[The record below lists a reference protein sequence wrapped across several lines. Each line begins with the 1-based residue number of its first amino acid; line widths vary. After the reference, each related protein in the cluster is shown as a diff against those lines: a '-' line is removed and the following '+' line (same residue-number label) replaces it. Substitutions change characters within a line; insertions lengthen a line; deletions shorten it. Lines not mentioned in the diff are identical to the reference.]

1 MLNPIKFFSKFI
13 RSNNQKELDKIDKIV
28 QKVNSFEKEI
38 STLSENQFKDKTKS
52 LIQEIGNGKSLN
64 EILPEAYALVRE
76 SSKRI
81 FNERHYDVQIVGGV
95 VLNDSKIAEMKT
107 GEGKTLVSTLPAYLN
122 SLSGKGVHI
131 VTVNDYLAQRD
142 SVWMGKVF
150 NYLGVSTG
158 CITNRLEDSER
169 KKNYSCDITY
179 ATNNELG
186 FDYLRDNMKYEID
199 EMVQRGHNFCIVDE
213 VDSILIDE
221 SRTPLIISGKLE
233 DKTTLYKTS
242 NEFIKKLQNSDYE
255 LDEKN
260 KNVILSD
267 AGVDKIEKLA
277 LQKNVLK
284 NGNFYDPANLEL
296 VHHTNQAMK
305 ANLIFKKDVDYI
317 VRDGKVQII
326 DEFTGRVLSGRR
338 FSDGLHQA
346 IEAKE
351 NVVIEE
357 ENQTLASITYQ
368 NYFRLYHQLAGMT
381 GTAMT
386 ESEEFFDIYKLN
398 VVSIPTNKK
407 MLRNDLNDQI
417 FRTEKEKY
425 NAITKKIIECS
436 SKGQPVLVGTT
447 SIEKSE
453 KISDFLNE
461 KKIKHN
467 VLNAKQH
474 EKEAKII
481 AEAGKIGAVTI
492 ATNMAGRGTDIK
504 LGGNKDYENIEN
516 NNKNLEEHKEN
527 ELKVKELGG
536 LYIIGTERHESRRID
551 NQLRGRSGRQ
561 GDPGSTIFFISLQDE
576 LMRIFGGD
584 SIDGMLKK
592 LGLKENESIDHP
604 WINKAME
611 RAQKK
616 VETRNFDI
624 RKTLIKFDDVM
635 NDQRQ
640 VIFSQRLKI
649 LKERNI
655 TSILNDFFEEILKEL
670 KVSTAN
676 YKKSDDEKYL
686 TEIKN
691 ITGSSVNDEDL
702 MKLSS
707 QDEESFIKEMR
718 TLFEDKRKSRVNTLG
733 QEQNVSLEKKIFLQV
748 IDFSWRSH
756 LQYLEQLRQVIGLRQ
771 YGQKD
776 PLSEYKSEAF
786 RAFEE
791 MMGSMRSEVCSGMFR
806 AATNLAAFENM
817 LNTLSKSAKS
827 TGPDTGGAAGF
838 DRFSAPSSPA
848 PQVDESSA
856 PKVATPVVR
865 EAPKVGRNDACP
877 CGSGKK
883 YKKCCGVGA
892 AA

>member
-1 MLNPIKFFSKFI
+1 MNLFTRTFSKIFKS
-13 RSNNQKELDKIDKIV
+13 SNQQELDGIQNLIEAINNK
-28 QKVNSFEKEI
+28 EKE
-38 STLSENQFKDKTKS
+38 T
-52 LIQEIGNGKSLN
+52 KSLN
-64 EILPEAYALVRE
+64 ESDFREKTEKLKKNVQNGSLKIDEIIPESFALVRE
-76 SSKRI
+76 AAKRTLG
-81 FNERHYDVQIVGGV
+81 ERHYNVQLAGG
-95 VLNDSKIAEMKT
+95 LILHKGKIAEMKT

-122 SLSGKGVHI
+122 SLLGNGVHI
-131 VTVNDYLAQRD
+131 VTVNDYLAKRD
-142 SVWMGKVF
+142 SKWMGKVF

-158 CITNRLEDSER
+158 CITNDLEDYDR
-169 KKNYSCDITY
+169 KKNYNSDITY

-186 FDYLRDNMKYEID
+186 FDYLRDNMKYDLED
-199 EMVQRGHNFCIVDE
+199 MVQRSHNFCIVDE

-233 DKTTLYKTS
+233 DKTTLYSIS
-242 NEFIKKLQNSDYE
+242 NEFIKYLQKKDFE

-260 KNVILSD
+260 KNVILNDS
-267 AGVDKIEKLA
+267 GVDKIEKLA
-277 LQKNVLK
+277 MQKNILK
-284 NGNFYDPANLEL
+284 NNNFYDPENLDL
-296 VHHTNQAMK
+296 VHHTNQALK
-305 ANLIFKKDVDYI
+305 ANLIFHKDKDYI
-317 VRDGKVQII
+317 VNDGKVQII

-351 NVVIEE
+351 NLNIQE

-368 NYFRLYHQLAGMT
+368 NYFRLYKKLAGMT

-398 VVSIPTNKK
+398 VVSIPTNKE
-407 MLRNDLNDQI
+407 MLRKDFNDQI

-425 NAITKKIIECS
+425 NAITKKIIECNL
-436 SKGQPVLVGTT
+436 KGQPVLVGTT

-461 KKIKHN
+461 KKIKHS

-474 EKEAKII
+474 DKEAKII
-481 AEAGKIGAVTI
+481 AEAGKTGSVTI

-504 LGGNKDYENIEN
+504 LGGNKDYVEDGKMNDIEEFI
-516 NNKNLEEHKEN
+516 KNESN
-527 ELKVKELGG
+527 VKKLGG
-536 LYIIGTERHESRRID
+536 LFIIGTERHESRRID

-561 GDPGSTIFFISLQDE
+561 GDPGSTIFYISLQDE

-616 VETRNFDI
+616 VENRNFDI

-649 LKERNI
+649 LKENSI
-655 TSILNDFFEEILKEL
+655 EKILNDFFEEILDNL
-670 KVSTAN
+670 KKVLEN
-676 YKKSDDEKYL
+676 YKKSNDEKYL

-691 ITGSSVNDEDL
+691 ITGNILNED
-702 MKLSS
+702 KLRDLLSKEK
-707 QDEESFIKEMR
+707 DAFLREMR
-718 TLFEDKRKSRVNTLG
+718 DLFASKQKSRVEILG
-733 QEQNVSLEKKIFLQV
+733 QEQNKNLEKKIFLQI

-776 PLSEYKSEAF
+776 PLSEFKKEAF
-786 RAFEE
+786 VLFE
-791 MMGSMRSEVCSGMFR
+791 GLLIKIKRDLIKLLL
-806 AATNLAAFENM
+806 NLNIVVSTENES
-817 LNTLSKSAKS
+817 NSKKI
-827 TGPDTGGAAGF
+827 DIEKKKDF
-838 DRFSAPSSPA
+838 
-848 PQVDESSA
+848 
-856 PKVATPVVR
+856 K
-865 EAPKVGRNDACP
+865 KIGRNEKCP

-883 YKKCCGVGA
+883 FKFCHGNSKI
-892 AA
+892 

>member
-1 MLNPIKFFSKFI
+1 MNLFTRTFSKIFKS
-13 RSNNQKELDKIDKIV
+13 SNQQELDKIQNLVLAIG
-28 QKVNSFEKEI
+28 SKENEI
-38 STLSENQFKDKTKS
+38 KS
-52 LIQEIGNGKSLN
+52 LTESQFREKTSNLKKNVQNGSIKLDD
-64 EILPEAYALVRE
+64 IIPETFALVRE
-76 SSKRI
+76 AAKRTLG
-81 FNERHYDVQIVGGV
+81 ERHFDVQLAGG
-95 VLNDSKIAEMKT
+95 LILHKGKIAEMKT

-122 SLSGKGVHI
+122 CLTGKGVHI
-131 VTVNDYLAQRD
+131 VTVNDYLAKRD
-142 SVWMGKVF
+142 SEWMGKVF
-150 NYLGVSTG
+150 NYLGISTG
-158 CITNRLEDSER
+158 CITNELDDHLR
-169 KKNYSCDITY
+169 KKNYACDITY

-186 FDYLRDNMKYEID
+186 FDYLRDNMKYELD
-199 EMVQRGHNFCIVDE
+199 EMVQRSYNYCIVDE

-233 DKTTLYKTS
+233 DKTTLYSTS
-242 NEFIKKLQNSDYE
+242 DSFLNHLQKNDYE

-260 KNVILSD
+260 KNVILTDS
-267 AGVDKIEKLA
+267 GVDKIEKLA
-277 LQKNVLK
+277 AQKNVLK
-284 NGNFYDPANLEL
+284 NNNFYDPANLDL
-296 VHHTNQAMK
+296 VHHTNQALK
-305 ANLIFKKDVDYI
+305 ANLIFKKDTDYI

-351 NVVIEE
+351 KVQIQE

-368 NYFRLYHQLAGMT
+368 NYFRLYNKLSGMT
-381 GTAMT
+381 GTALT
-386 ESEEFFDIYKLN
+386 EAEEFYDIYKLN

-407 MLRNDLNDQI
+407 LLRKDFNDQI
-417 FRTEKEKY
+417 FRSEKEKY
-425 NAITKKIIECS
+425 FAITKKIKECN

-453 KISDFLNE
+453 NISKVLKDN
-461 KKIKHN
+461 KIKHN

-474 EKEAKII
+474 EQEARII

-504 LGGNKDYENIEN
+504 LGGNTDF
-516 NNKNLEEHKEN
+516 KEKGFSNDLN
-527 ELKVKELGG
+527 EIKSKVKELGG

-561 GDPGSTIFFISLQDE
+561 GDPGASVFFISLEDD
-576 LMRIFGGD
+576 LMRIFGGG
-584 SIDGMLKK
+584 SIDNMLKK

-616 VETRNFDI
+616 VESRNFDI

-649 LKERNI
+649 LKEDDI
-655 TSILNDFFEEILKEL
+655 SKTIDGFFHEIQKEL
-670 KVSTAN
+670 VAKIDN
-676 YKKSDDEKYL
+676 FKKSNDEKYL

-691 ITGSSVNDEDL
+691 ITGNSLNDKELSDL
-702 MKLSS
+702 ASKDEGLFLKDLKDLFLS
-707 QDEESFIKEMR
+707 KR
-718 TLFEDKRKSRVNTLG
+718 TSREKILDIN
-733 QEQNVSLEKKIFLQV
+733 QNRMLEKKIFLQI
-748 IDFSWRSH
+748 IDFSWRAH

-776 PLSEYKSEAF
+776 PLSEFKKEAF
-786 RAFEE
+786 FLFE
-791 MMGSMRSEVCSGMFR
+791 GLLLKIKKDLIKLLL
-806 AATNLAAFENM
+806 NLNI
-817 LNTLSKSAKS
+817 
-827 TGPDTGGAAGF
+827 
-838 DRFSAPSSPA
+838 
-848 PQVDESSA
+848 
-856 PKVATPVVR
+856 VVPI
-865 EAPKVGRNDACP
+865 EDNKKIKKKQAEEKNEFKKVGRNEKCP

-883 YKKCCGVGA
+883 YKHCHGNI
-892 AA
+892 

>member
-1 MLNPIKFFSKFI
+1 M
-13 RSNNQKELDKIDKIV
+13 
-28 QKVNSFEKEI
+28 
-38 STLSENQFKDKTKS
+38 
-52 LIQEIGNGKSLN
+52 
-64 EILPEAYALVRE
+64 VRE
-76 SSKRI
+76 AAKRTLG
-81 FNERHYDVQIVGGV
+81 ERHYDVQLSGGII
-95 VLNDSKIAEMKT
+95 LHNGKIAEMKT

-122 SLSGKGVHI
+122 SLTGKGVHI
-131 VTVNDYLAQRD
+131 VTVNDYLALRD
-142 SVWMGKVF
+142 SAWMGKVF
-150 NYLGVSTG
+150 SYLGVSTG
-158 CITNRLEDSER
+158 CITNNLDDYER
-169 KKNYSCDITY
+169 KKNYACDITY

-221 SRTPLIISGKLE
+221 SRTPLVISGKIE
-233 DKTTLYKTS
+233 DKTTLYSTS
-242 NEFIKKLQNSDYE
+242 NEFIKNLQKKDYE

-260 KNVILSD
+260 KNVILTD

-277 LQKNVLK
+277 LQKNILK
-284 NGNFYDPANLEL
+284 NNNFYDPANLDL
-296 VHHTNQAMK
+296 VHHTNQALK
-305 ANLIFKKDVDYI
+305 ANLIFRKDTDYI
-317 VRDGKVQII
+317 VNNGKVQII

-351 NVVIEE
+351 NVQIQE

-368 NYFRLYHQLAGMT
+368 NYFRLYKKLAGMT

-386 ESEEFFDIYKLN
+386 ESEEFYDIYKLN
-398 VVSIPTNKK
+398 VVAIPTNKK
-407 MLRNDLNDQI
+407 MLRKDFNDQV
-417 FRTEKEKY
+417 FRTEIEKY
-425 NAITKKIIECS
+425 NAITKKIIECN

-453 KISDFLNE
+453 KISDFLKN

-467 VLNAKQH
+467 ILNAKQH
-474 EKEAKII
+474 EKEARII
-481 AEAGKIGAVTI
+481 AEAGKVGSVTI

-504 LGGNKDYENIEN
+504 LGGNKDFIEEVN
-516 NNKNLEEHKEN
+516 ETKLNDHKKN
-527 ELKVKELGG
+527 ELKVKDLGG
-536 LYIIGTERHESRRID
+536 LFIIGTERHESRRID

-576 LMRIFGGD
+576 LMRIFGGN

-640 VIFSQRLKI
+640 VIFSQRLNI
-649 LKERNI
+649 LKSNNI
-655 TSILNDFFEEILKEL
+655 NEILKDFFEEIMKDSEL
-670 KVSTAN
+670 AITD
-676 YKKSDDEKYL
+676 YQKSKDEKYL
-686 TEIKN
+686 TQIKN
-691 ITGSSVNDEDL
+691 LIGNVLDDIELN
-702 MKLSS
+702 KLASKEKKEFI
-707 QDEESFIKEMR
+707 EELRK
-718 TLFEDKRKSRVNTLG
+718 LFENKKISRINILG
-733 QEQNVSLEKKIFLQV
+733 EEQNKTLEKKIFLQI

-776 PLSEYKSEAF
+776 PLSEFKKEAF
-786 RAFEE
+786 VLFE
-791 MMGSMRSEVCSGMFR
+791 GLL
-806 AATNLAAFENM
+806 AKIKNDLIKILYNLNIVV
-817 LNTLSKSAKS
+817 
-827 TGPDTGGAAGF
+827 
-838 DRFSAPSSPA
+838 SPN
-848 PQVDESSA
+848 ESSIEEN
-856 PKVATPVVR
+856 KEVNYK
-865 EAPKVGRNDACP
+865 KVGRNDKCP

-883 YKKCCGVGA
+883 FKHCHGNI
-892 AA
+892 

>member
-1 MLNPIKFFSKFI
+1 MNLFTRTFSKIFKS
-13 RSNNQKELDKIDKIV
+13 SNQQELDKIQNIIEAI
-28 QKVNSFEKEI
+28 NNKENEI
-38 STLSENQFKDKTKS
+38 KSLSEADFKEKTFNFKKNAQNGS
-52 LIQEIGNGKSLN
+52 FKIDEI
-64 EILPEAYALVRE
+64 IPESFALVRE
-76 SSKRI
+76 AAKRTLG
-81 FNERHYDVQIVGGV
+81 ERHYDVQLAGG
-95 VLNDSKIAEMKT
+95 LILHSGKIAEMKT

-131 VTVNDYLAQRD
+131 VTVNDYLAKRD
-142 SVWMGKVF
+142 SEWMGKVF

-158 CITNRLEDSER
+158 CITNELNDIER
-169 KKNYSCDITY
+169 KRNYKKDITY

-186 FDYLRDNMKYEID
+186 FDYLRDNMKYELD
-199 EMVQRGHNFCIVDE
+199 DMVQRNHNFCIVDE

-233 DKTTLYKTS
+233 DKTTLYTTS
-242 NEFIKKLQNSDYE
+242 NDFIKHLQKNDFE

-260 KNVILSD
+260 KNAILTD
-267 AGVDKIEKLA
+267 LGIDKIEKLA
-277 LQKNVLK
+277 LQRKILK
-284 NGNFYDPANLEL
+284 NNNFYDPANLDL
-296 VHHTNQAMK
+296 VHHINQALK
-305 ANLIFKKDVDYI
+305 ANLLFRKDTDYI

-326 DEFTGRVLSGRR
+326 DEFTGRILGGRR

-351 NVVIEE
+351 NVKIEE

-368 NYFRLYHQLAGMT
+368 NYFRLYLKLAGMT

-386 ESEEFFDIYKLN
+386 EAEEFFDIYKLS

-407 MLRNDLNDQI
+407 MQREDFNDQI

-425 NAITKKIIECS
+425 NAITNKIIECN
-436 SKGQPVLVGTT
+436 KKNQPVLVGTT

-453 KISDFLNE
+453 KISAHLKN

-467 VLNAKQH
+467 ILNAKQH

-481 AEAGKIGAVTI
+481 AEAGKVGAVTI

-504 LGGNKDYENIEN
+504 LGGNKDFINDG
-516 NNKNLEEHKEN
+516 KKEN
-527 ELKVKELGG
+527 EIVVKENENKVKKLGG
-536 LYIIGTERHESRRID
+536 LFIIGTERHESRRID

-616 VETRNFDI
+616 VESRNFDI

-649 LKERNI
+649 LKEQNI
-655 TSILNDFFEEILKEL
+655 NQILNDFFGEIITNLNT
-670 KVSTAN
+670 VRSN
-676 YKKSDDEKYL
+676 FQKSGDEKNYL
-686 TEIKN
+686 TEIKS
-691 ITGSSVNDEDL
+691 ITGNIISDNDL
-702 MKLSS
+702 LKYGKL
-707 QDEESFIKEMR
+707 KETEFNR
-718 TLFEDKRKSRVNTLG
+718 NLNELYLKRKNSRIEILG
-733 QEQNVSLEKKIFLQV
+733 ENQNDSLEKKIFLQI

-776 PLSEYKSEAF
+776 PLSEFKKEAFVLFESLLLKIKNDLIKFLLNLNIIVSNEKIQKEESDKVQENKSE
-786 RAFEE
+786 R
-791 MMGSMRSEVCSGMFR
+791 
-806 AATNLAAFENM
+806 
-817 LNTLSKSAKS
+817 
-827 TGPDTGGAAGF
+827 
-838 DRFSAPSSPA
+838 
-848 PQVDESSA
+848 
-856 PKVATPVVR
+856 
-865 EAPKVGRNDACP
+865 KVGRNEKCP

-883 YKKCCGVGA
+883 FKFCHGNV
-892 AA
+892 

>member
-1 MLNPIKFFSKFI
+1 MNLFTRTFSKIFKS
-13 RSNNQKELDKIDKIV
+13 SNQQELDKIQNIIV
-28 QKVNSFEKEI
+28 AINNKENEI
-38 STLSENQFKDKTKS
+38 KS
-52 LIQEIGNGKSLN
+52 LTEADFKEKTFNFKKNAQNGSLKFDEI
-64 EILPEAYALVRE
+64 IPESFALVRE
-76 SSKRI
+76 AAKRSLG
-81 FNERHYDVQIVGGV
+81 ERHYDVQLAGG
-95 VLNDSKIAEMKT
+95 LILHSGKIAEMKT

-122 SLSGKGVHI
+122 CLIGKGVHI
-131 VTVNDYLAQRD
+131 VTVNDYLAKRD
-142 SVWMGKVF
+142 SEWMGKVF
-150 NYLGVSTG
+150 NYLGVSAG
-158 CITNRLEDSER
+158 CITNDSSDIER
-169 KKNYSCDITY
+169 KENYKKDITY

-186 FDYLRDNMKYEID
+186 FDYLRDNMKYELED
-199 EMVQRGHNFCIVDE
+199 MVQRNHNFCIVDE

-233 DKTTLYKTS
+233 DKTTLYLTS
-242 NEFIKKLQNSDYE
+242 DNFINHLQKNDYE

-260 KNVILSD
+260 KNVILTDS
-267 AGVDKIEKLA
+267 GIDKIEKLA
-277 LQKNVLK
+277 MQKKILK
-284 NGNFYDPANLEL
+284 NNNFYDPANLDL
-296 VHHTNQAMK
+296 VHHVNQALK
-305 ANLIFKKDVDYI
+305 ANLLFNKDTDYI

-326 DEFTGRVLSGRR
+326 DEFTGRVLDGRR

-351 NVVIEE
+351 NVKVEE

-368 NYFRLYHQLAGMT
+368 NYFRLYKKLSGMT

-386 ESEEFFDIYKLN
+386 EAEEFFDIYKLP

-407 MLRNDLNDQI
+407 MLRKDFNDQI

-425 NAITKKIIECS
+425 NAITNKILECNK
-436 SKGQPVLVGTT
+436 KGQPVLVGTT

-453 KISDFLNE
+453 KISSYLSN
-461 KKIKHN
+461 KKISHN

-474 EKEAKII
+474 EREANII
-481 AEAGKIGAVTI
+481 AEAGKINAVTI

-504 LGGNKDYENIEN
+504 LGGNKDFIFEG
-516 NNKNLEEHKEN
+516 KKEN
-527 ELKVKELGG
+527 EEEVKKNEERVKNLGG
-536 LYIIGTERHESRRID
+536 LFIIGTERHESRRID
-551 NQLRGRSGRQ
+551 NQLRGRAGRQ

-584 SIDGMLKK
+584 SIDGMLQK

-616 VETRNFDI
+616 VESRNFDI

-649 LKERNI
+649 LKETNI
-655 TSILNDFFEEILKEL
+655 NEILQDFFEEILTNL
-670 KVSTAN
+670 RN
-676 YKKSDDEKYL
+676 IRLNFQKSGDEKNFL

-691 ITGSSVNDEDL
+691 ITGSVISDSEL
-702 MKLSS
+702 LRLGKLQETEFNENLKKLYSNKQNS
-707 QDEESFIKEMR
+707 RIKI
-718 TLFEDKRKSRVNTLG
+718 LG
-733 QEQNVSLEKKIFLQV
+733 ETQNNSLEKKIFLQI

-776 PLSEYKSEAF
+776 PLSEFKKEAF
-786 RAFEE
+786 VLFEGLL
-791 MMGSMRSEVCSGMFR
+791 MKIKNDLIKFLL
-806 AATNLAAFENM
+806 NLNVVVSNENSDRKDQQEIQES
-817 LNTLSKSAKS
+817 NTEK
-827 TGPDTGGAAGF
+827 
-838 DRFSAPSSPA
+838 
-848 PQVDESSA
+848 
-856 PKVATPVVR
+856 
-865 EAPKVGRNDACP
+865 KVGRNEKCP

-883 YKKCCGVGA
+883 FKHCHGNI
-892 AA
+892 